1 MLITDFDSASRE
13 GAVAVL
19 RPCLDV
25 RRWIDEVVDGRP
37 YTSVERLLDR
47 ARSAADPF
55 GADEV
60 ARALAHHPRIGDRAA
75 GDTPE
80 AQMSRAEQ
88 GDADSVPEG
97 TARALR
103 EGNRA
108 YEERFDRV
116 FLVRAAG
123 RSPDEILSALRSR
136 LDNPPEVEDRI
147 VAEQLREIAIL
158 RLRGT
163 VTS

>member
-1 MLITDFDSASRE
+1 MLLTDFNTASRE
-13 GAVAVL
+13 SAVAVL

-25 RRWIDEVVDGRP
+25 PRWIDEIVDGRP
-37 YTSVERLLDR
+37 YVSVERLLDQ
-47 ARSAADPF
+47 AGAAAHPF

-88 GDADSVPEG
+88 GDADTVSPD

-123 RSPDEILSALRSR
+123 RSPEEILSVLRTR
-136 LDNPPEVEDRI
+136 LHNPPEVEDTI
-147 VAEQLREIAIL
+147 VAEQLREIALL

-163 VTS
+163 VTP